1 MPERARE
8 WRPSSSGFWNQERA
22 CHASADPAMASVAN
36 KLTNN
41 SLLEPGAITSKGS
54 EIAARIG
61 SRCIAPTAPLKIPSA
76 AAARPPLERLFV
88 IRSRRVCAVVDE
100 AVVPR
105 SRPMKLG
112 GARAPT

>member
-1 MPERARE
+1 
-8 WRPSSSGFWNQERA
+8 
-22 CHASADPAMASVAN
+22 MASVAN

-41 SLLEPGAITSKGS
+41 SLLERGAITSKGS
-54 EIAARIG
+54 EMAARIG
-61 SRCIAPTAPLKIPSA
+61 SRCIATTAPLKIPSA